1 MKRYIPITAV
11 VICAAAFAAPAAS
24 AQTGPFNATYTEK
37 IDAPHGDSKCPDD
50 AFACGSGTATA
61 LGAISTERSFDES
74 CGCVVRTLTFAD
86 GSTLALIETFVSL
99 TGPGNSG
106 PNSHESP
113 KAQGNPGL
121 WAWTWTAD
129 GGTGAFAG
137 ATGSGTDDFLS
148 AGLIASGT
156 INGTITTPLATRP

>member
-1 MKRYIPITAV
+1 MKRYILIASV
-11 VICAAAFAAPAAS
+11 VIGAAALAAPTAS
-24 AQTGPFNATYTEK
+24 AQTGPFSATYTEHF
-37 IDAPHGDSKCPDD
+37 APPHGISPCPDD
-50 AFACGSGTATA
+50 AFACGSGTATG
-61 LGAISTERSFDES
+61 LGAFTTDKTFDET
-74 CGCVVRTLTFAD
+74 CGCVVRTLTFSD

-113 KAQGNPGL
+113 TSEGNPGL
-121 WAWTWTAD
+121 WSWTWTV
-129 GGTGAFAG
+129 GSGTGTFAG

-156 INGTITTPLATRP
+156 ISGIVTTP

>member
-1 MKRYIPITAV
+1 MKKYILIAAA
-11 VICAAAFAAPAAS
+11 VICTAAFAAPAAS
-24 AQTGPFNATYTEK
+24 AQTEPFNATYTEHFG
-37 IDAPHGDSKCPDD
+37 APPGPSRCPDD
-50 AFACGSGTATA
+50 AFACGSGTATG
-61 LGAISTERSFDES
+61 LGAFTTDKTFDES

-86 GSTLALIETFVSL
+86 GSTLALNETFVSL

-113 KAQGNPGL
+113 RSQGNPGL
-121 WAWTWTAD
+121 WAWTWTV
-129 GGTGAFAG
+129 GSGTGTFAG

-156 INGTITTPLATRP
+156 INGTITTP